1 MGLRISN
8 SPHIWTSEST
18 RKIMLDVIIA
28 LLPTTIVGVYLFGF
42 DAALV
47 VLLSTSSCVLTEY
60 VCQKIMKRPVTI
72 NDLSAVVTGILLGLN
87 LPSSL
92 IKEGYWCLPIIGG
105 IVAIA
110 LAKQIY
116 GGLGDNFLNPALAA
130 RAVLLT
136 SWPVAMTTFY
146 TVDGVSSATILSE
159 TGFGA
164 TPLQMF
170 MGTIPGTI
178 GEVSKIAILVGF
190 AYLLIRK
197 VISWHIPVIFTATTA
212 LLTFILG
219 DGSGAFTGDV
229 LKAVLS
235 GGLLL
240 GAVFMATDYTTSPM
254 TKKGQVIFAV
264 GCGLITVIIR
274 RFGSYPEGVSYSI
287 LIMNIITPLIDK
299 YVQPKLY
306 GEVKKNA

>member
-47 VLLSTSSCVLTEY
+47 VLLSTASCVLTEY

-92 IKEGYWCLPIIGG
+92 IKEGYWWLPIIGG

-110 LAKQIY
+110 LAKQIF
-116 GGLGDNFLNPALAA
+116 GGLGDNFLNPALTA

-146 TVDGVSSATILSE
+146 TIDGVTSATVLSE
-159 TGFGA
+159 AGFNA
-164 TPLQMF
+164 THLQMF

-190 AYLLIRK
+190 VYLLIRK

-212 LLTFILG
+212 LLTFVMG

-229 LKAVLS
+229 LTTVLS

-240 GAVFMATDYTTSPM
+240 GAVFMATDYTTNPM
-254 TKKGQVIFAV
+254 TKKGHVIFAV
-264 GCGLITVIIR
+264 GCGLLTAIIR
-274 RFGSYPEGVSYSI
+274 RFGSFPEGVSYSI

>member
-1 MGLRISN
+1 MGLKIST
-8 SPHIWTSEST
+8 SPHIWTSDST

-47 VLLSTSSCVLTEY
+47 LLLSTASCILTEF
-60 VCQKIMKRPVTI
+60 VCQKIMKRDVTI
-72 NDLSAVVTGILLGLN
+72 NDLSAAVTGLLLGLN

-92 IKEGYWCLPIIGG
+92 IKEGYWWLPIIGG
-105 IVAIA
+105 VVAIV
-110 LAKQIY
+110 LAKQIF
-116 GGLGDNFLNPALAA
+116 GGLGDNFLNPALTA

-136 SWPVAMTTFY
+136 SWPVAMTTYY
-146 TVDGVSSATILSE
+146 TIDGVTSATVLSE
-159 TGFGA
+159 AGFNA
-164 TPLQMF
+164 TPLQML

-197 VISWHIPVIFTATTA
+197 VISWHIPVIFVATTA
-212 LLTFILG
+212 LLTWVIG
-219 DGSGAFTGDV
+219 NGTGAFSGDM
-229 LKAVLS
+229 LTTVLS

-254 TKKGQVIFAV
+254 TKKGNIIFAI
-264 GCGLITVIIR
+264 GCGLLTAVIR